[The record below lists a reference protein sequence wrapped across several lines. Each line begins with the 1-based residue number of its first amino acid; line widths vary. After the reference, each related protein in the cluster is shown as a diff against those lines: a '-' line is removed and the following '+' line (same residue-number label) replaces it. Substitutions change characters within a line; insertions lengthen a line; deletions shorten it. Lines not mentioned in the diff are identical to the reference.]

1 MPETT
6 YVQET
11 VNRLMDE
18 TEKIIIGKREQL
30 KLVFA
35 ALICN
40 GHVLLEDLPG
50 SGKTTLVKTLAIA
63 LGCSQSRIQFTPDL
77 LPSDVVGTTVF
88 NQKTT
93 EFQTVLGPVN
103 TNLLLADEINRAIP
117 RTQAALLEAMEERQV
132 TIDGKT
138 FTLPDPFFV
147 MATQNP
153 IEKDSTFPL
162 PAAQLDRFFLKL
174 SLGYLDREQEISML
188 SKVGDDIPFG
198 ELKAVS
204 GPEELIKM
212 RESAKAVFVSED
224 IKDYIVRI
232 VQKTRGNGN
241 LRLGASPRAS
251 RCLYQ
256 GAKALAAISGR
267 DYVIPEDIQK
277 LFIPVLSHRVEL
289 SAQASY
295 RNINVLS
302 TLEEIIKSEPVPP
315 QKEKML

>member
-1 MPETT
+1 MMNRLRTCIN
-6 YVQET
+6 ET
-11 VNRLMDE
+11 V
-18 TEKIIIGKREQL
+18 IGKADVPDQV
-30 KLVFA
+30 LVCLLA
-35 ALICN
+35 G

-174 SLGYLDREQEISML
+174 SLGYLDRDQEISML

-302 TLEEIIKSEPVPP
+302 TLEEIIRSEPVPP

>member
-1 MPETT
+1 MSETNS
-6 YVQET
+6 VQET
-11 VNRLMDE
+11 VNRLIDE
-18 TEKIIIGKREQL
+18 VEKIIIGKREQL
-30 KLVFA
+30 RLVFA

-50 SGKTTLVKTLAIA
+50 SGKTTLVKALSIA
-63 LGCSQSRIQFTPDL
+63 LGCTQTRIQFTPDL

-93 EFQTVLGPVN
+93 EFQTILGPVN

-138 FTLPDPFFV
+138 FALPDPFFV

-162 PAAQLDRFFLKL
+162 PAAQLDRFFLKI

-198 ELKAVS
+198 ELRAIS
-204 GPEELIKM
+204 RPEDLIRM
-212 RESAKAVFVSED
+212 RESAKTVFVSED

-232 VQKTRGNGN
+232 VQKTRSHGN

-256 GAKALAAISGR
+256 GSKALAAIEGR
-267 DYVIPEDIQK
+267 DYVIPEDVQQ

-295 RNINVLS
+295 RNIGVLS

>member
-1 MPETT
+1 MSETNR
-6 YVQET
+6 VQET
-11 VNRLMDE
+11 VNRLIDE
-18 TEKIIIGKREQL
+18 VEKIIIGKREQL
-30 KLVFA
+30 RLVFA

-50 SGKTTLVKTLAIA
+50 SGKTTLVKALSIA
-63 LGCSQSRIQFTPDL
+63 LGCTQTRIQFTPDL

-93 EFQTVLGPVN
+93 EFQTILGPVN

-138 FTLPDPFFV
+138 FALPDPFFV

-162 PAAQLDRFFLKL
+162 PAAQLDRFFLKI
-174 SLGYLDREQEISML
+174 SLGYLDRDQEISML

-198 ELKAVS
+198 ELRAIS
-204 GPEELIKM
+204 GPEDLIRM
-212 RESAKAVFVSED
+212 RECAKAVFVSED

-232 VQKTRGNGN
+232 VQKTRSHGN

-251 RCLYQ
+251 RCLFQ
-256 GAKALAAISGR
+256 GSKALAAIEGR
-267 DYVIPEDIQK
+267 DYVIPEDVQQ

-295 RNINVLS
+295 RNIGVLS

>member
-1 MPETT
+1 MPETA

-18 TEKIIIGKREQL
+18 TEKIIIGKRDQL
-30 KLVFA
+30 QLVIA

-50 SGKTTLVKTLAIA
+50 SGKTTLVKTLAVV
-63 LGCSQSRIQFTPDL
+63 LGCSQNRIQFTPDL
-77 LPSDVVGTTVF
+77 LPSDVVGTTIF

-162 PAAQLDRFFLKL
+162 PAAQLDRFFLKI
-174 SLGYLDREQEISML
+174 SLGYLDRDQEISML
-188 SKVGDDIPFG
+188 SRVGDDIPFG

-204 GPEELIKM
+204 GPEDLIRM

-232 VQKTRGNGN
+232 VQKTRNNGN

-256 GAKALAAISGR
+256 GSKALAAISGR
-267 DYVIPEDIQK
+267 DYVIPEDIQT

-302 TLEEIIKSEPVPP
+302 TLEEIIKSEPVP
-315 QKEKML
+315 QQDGS

>member
-241 LRLGASPRAS
+241 LMLGASPRAS

-302 TLEEIIKSEPVPP
+302 TLEEIIRSEPVPP

>member
-1 MPETT
+1 MSETNR
-6 YVQET
+6 VQET
-11 VNRLMDE
+11 VNRLIDE
-18 TEKIIIGKREQL
+18 VEKIIIGKREQL
-30 KLVFA
+30 RLVFA

-50 SGKTTLVKTLAIA
+50 SGKTTLVKALSIA
-63 LGCSQSRIQFTPDL
+63 LGCTQTRIQFTPDL

-93 EFQTVLGPVN
+93 EFQTILGPVN

-138 FTLPDPFFV
+138 FALPDPFFV

-162 PAAQLDRFFLKL
+162 PAAQLDRFFLKI

-198 ELKAVS
+198 ELRAIS
-204 GPEELIKM
+204 RPEDLIRM
-212 RESAKAVFVSED
+212 RESAKTVFVSED

-232 VQKTRGNGN
+232 VQKTRSHGN

-256 GAKALAAISGR
+256 GSKALAAIEGR
-267 DYVIPEDIQK
+267 DYVIPEDIQQ

-295 RNINVLS
+295 RNIGVLS

>member
-11 VNRLMDE
+11 INRLMDE
-18 TEKIIIGKREQL
+18 TEKIIIGKRDQL
-30 KLVFA
+30 QLVFA

-256 GAKALAAISGR
+256 GAKALAAIAGR

>member
-1 MPETT
+1 MSETNR
-6 YVQET
+6 VQET
-11 VNRLMDE
+11 VNRLIDE
-18 TEKIIIGKREQL
+18 VEKIIIGKREQL
-30 KLVFA
+30 RLVFA
-35 ALICN
+35 ALICS

-50 SGKTTLVKTLAIA
+50 SGKTTLVKALAIA
-63 LGCSQSRIQFTPDL
+63 LGCSQTRIQFTPDL

-93 EFQTVLGPVN
+93 EFQTILGPVN

-138 FTLPDPFFV
+138 FALPDPFFV

-162 PAAQLDRFFLKL
+162 PAAQLDRFFLKI
-174 SLGYLDREQEISML
+174 SLGYLDKDQEISML
-188 SKVGDDIPFG
+188 SRVGDDIPFG
-198 ELKAVS
+198 EVKAIS
-204 GPEELIKM
+204 RPEDLIRM

-232 VQKTRGNGN
+232 VQKTRSHGN

-256 GAKALAAISGR
+256 GSKALAAIEGR
-267 DYVIPEDIQK
+267 DYVIPEDVQQ

-295 RNINVLS
+295 RNIGVLS

-315 QKEKML
+315 RKEKML

>member
-1 MPETT
+1 
-6 YVQET
+6 
-11 VNRLMDE
+11 
-18 TEKIIIGKREQL
+18 
-30 KLVFA
+30 
-35 ALICN
+35 
-40 GHVLLEDLPG
+40 
-50 SGKTTLVKTLAIA
+50 
-63 LGCSQSRIQFTPDL
+63 
-77 LPSDVVGTTVF
+77 
-88 NQKTT
+88 
-93 EFQTVLGPVN
+93 N

-138 FTLPDPFFV
+138 FALPDPFFV

-162 PAAQLDRFFLKL
+162 PAAQLDRFFLKI

-198 ELKAVS
+198 ELRAIS
-204 GPEELIKM
+204 RPEDLIRM
-212 RESAKAVFVSED
+212 RESAKTVFVSED

-232 VQKTRGNGN
+232 VQKTRSHGN

-256 GAKALAAISGR
+256 GSKALAAIEGR
-267 DYVIPEDIQK
+267 DYVIPEDVQQ

-295 RNINVLS
+295 RNIGVLS

>member
-1 MPETT
+1 MSETNS
-6 YVQET
+6 VQET
-11 VNRLMDE
+11 VNRLIDE
-18 TEKIIIGKREQL
+18 VEKIIIGKREQL
-30 KLVFA
+30 RLVFA

-50 SGKTTLVKTLAIA
+50 SGKTTLVKALSIA
-63 LGCSQSRIQFTPDL
+63 LGCTQTRIQFTPDL

-93 EFQTVLGPVN
+93 EFQTILGPVN

-138 FTLPDPFFV
+138 FALPDPFFV

-162 PAAQLDRFFLKL
+162 PAAQLDRFFLKI
-174 SLGYLDREQEISML
+174 SLGYLDRDQEISML
-188 SKVGDDIPFG
+188 SRVGDDIPFG
-198 ELKAVS
+198 ELKAIS
-204 GPEELIKM
+204 RPEDLIRM
-212 RESAKAVFVSED
+212 RESAKTVFVSED

-232 VQKTRGNGN
+232 VQKTRSHGN

-256 GAKALAAISGR
+256 GSKALAAIEGR
-267 DYVIPEDIQK
+267 DYVIPEDVQQ

-295 RNINVLS
+295 RNIGVLS

>member
-1 MPETT
+1 M
-6 YVQET
+6 
-11 VNRLMDE
+11 
-18 TEKIIIGKREQL
+18 
-30 KLVFA
+30 
-35 ALICN
+35 ICN

-50 SGKTTLVKTLAIA
+50 SGKTTLVKALSIA
-63 LGCSQSRIQFTPDL
+63 LGCTQTRIQFTPDL

-93 EFQTVLGPVN
+93 EFQTILGPVN

-138 FTLPDPFFV
+138 FALPDPFFV

-162 PAAQLDRFFLKL
+162 PAAQLDRFFLKI

-188 SKVGDDIPFG
+188 SRVGDDIPFG
-198 ELKAVS
+198 ELKAIS
-204 GPEELIKM
+204 RPEDLIRM
-212 RESAKAVFVSED
+212 RESAKTVFVSED

-232 VQKTRGNGN
+232 VQKTRSHGN

-256 GAKALAAISGR
+256 GSKALAAIEGR
-267 DYVIPEDIQK
+267 DYVIPEDVQQ

-295 RNINVLS
+295 RNIGVLS

>member
-18 TEKIIIGKREQL
+18 TEKIIIGKRDQL
-30 KLVFA
+30 QLVFA

>member
-1 MPETT
+1 MSETNS
-6 YVQET
+6 VQET
-11 VNRLMDE
+11 VNRLIDE
-18 TEKIIIGKREQL
+18 VEKIIIGKREQL
-30 KLVFA
+30 RLVFA

-50 SGKTTLVKTLAIA
+50 SGKTTLVKALSIA
-63 LGCSQSRIQFTPDL
+63 LGCTQTRIQFTPDL

-93 EFQTVLGPVN
+93 EFQTILGPVN

-138 FTLPDPFFV
+138 FALPDPFFV

-162 PAAQLDRFFLKL
+162 PAAQLDRFFLKI
-174 SLGYLDREQEISML
+174 SLGYLDKDQEISML
-188 SKVGDDIPFG
+188 SRVGDDIPFG
-198 ELKAVS
+198 ELKAIS
-204 GPEELIKM
+204 RPEDLIRM
-212 RESAKAVFVSED
+212 RESAKTVFVSED

-232 VQKTRGNGN
+232 VQKTRSHGN

-256 GAKALAAISGR
+256 GSKALAAIEGR
-267 DYVIPEDIQK
+267 DYVIPEDVQQ

-295 RNINVLS
+295 RNIGVLS

>member
-1 MPETT
+1 MSETNR
-6 YVQET
+6 VQET
-11 VNRLMDE
+11 LNRLIDE
-18 TEKIIIGKREQL
+18 VEKIIIGKREQL
-30 KLVFA
+30 RLVFA

-50 SGKTTLVKTLAIA
+50 SGKTTLVKALSIA
-63 LGCSQSRIQFTPDL
+63 LGCTQTRIQFTPDL

-93 EFQTVLGPVN
+93 EFQTILGPVN

-138 FTLPDPFFV
+138 FALPDPFFV

-162 PAAQLDRFFLKL
+162 PAAQLDRFFLKI

-198 ELKAVS
+198 ELRAIS
-204 GPEELIKM
+204 RPEDLIRM
-212 RESAKAVFVSED
+212 RESAKTVFVSED

-232 VQKTRGNGN
+232 VQKTRSHGN

-256 GAKALAAISGR
+256 GSKALAAIEGR
-267 DYVIPEDIQK
+267 DYVIPEDVQQ

-295 RNINVLS
+295 RNIGVLS

>member
-1 MPETT
+1 M
-6 YVQET
+6 
-11 VNRLMDE
+11 
-18 TEKIIIGKREQL
+18 
-30 KLVFA
+30 
-35 ALICN
+35 
-40 GHVLLEDLPG
+40 
-50 SGKTTLVKTLAIA
+50 
-63 LGCSQSRIQFTPDL
+63 
-77 LPSDVVGTTVF
+77 
-88 NQKTT
+88 
-93 EFQTVLGPVN
+93 N

-256 GAKALAAISGR
+256 GAKALAAIAGR

-302 TLEEIIKSEPVPP
+302 TLEEIIRSEPVPP

>member
-174 SLGYLDREQEISML
+174 SLGYLDRNQEISML

-256 GAKALAAISGR
+256 GAKALAAIAGR

>member
-1 MPETT
+1 MPETNR
-6 YVQET
+6 VQET
-11 VNRLMDE
+11 VNRLIDE

-30 KLVFA
+30 QLVFA

-50 SGKTTLVKTLAIA
+50 SGKTTLVKTLAIV
-63 LGCSQSRIQFTPDL
+63 LGCSQTRIQFTPDL

-138 FTLPDPFFV
+138 FALPDPFFV

-174 SLGYLDREQEISML
+174 SLGYLDRDQEISML
-188 SKVGDDIPFG
+188 SRVGDDIPFG
-198 ELKAVS
+198 ELRAVS
-204 GPEELIKM
+204 GPEDLIRM

-232 VQKTRGNGN
+232 VQKTRNNGN

-256 GAKALAAISGR
+256 GSKALAAIEGR
-267 DYVIPEDIQK
+267 DYVIPEDVQK

-295 RNINVLS
+295 RSVNVLS
-302 TLEEIIKSEPVPP
+302 TLDEIIKSEPVPP

>member
-1 MPETT
+1 MSETNR
-6 YVQET
+6 VQET
-11 VNRLMDE
+11 VNRLIDE
-18 TEKIIIGKREQL
+18 VEKIIIGKREQL
-30 KLVFA
+30 RLVFA

-50 SGKTTLVKTLAIA
+50 SGKTTLVKALSIA
-63 LGCSQSRIQFTPDL
+63 LGCTQTRIQFTPDL

-93 EFQTVLGPVN
+93 EFQTILGPVN

-138 FTLPDPFFV
+138 FALPDPFFV

-162 PAAQLDRFFLKL
+162 PAAQLDRFFLKI
-174 SLGYLDREQEISML
+174 SLGYLDRDQEISML

-198 ELKAVS
+198 ELRAIS
-204 GPEELIKM
+204 RPEDLIRM
-212 RESAKAVFVSED
+212 RECAKAVFVSED

-232 VQKTRGNGN
+232 VQKTRSHGN

-251 RCLYQ
+251 RCLFQ
-256 GAKALAAISGR
+256 GSKALAAIEGR
-267 DYVIPEDIQK
+267 DYVIPEDVQQ

-295 RNINVLS
+295 RNIGVLS

>member
-256 GAKALAAISGR
+256 GAKALAAIAGR

-302 TLEEIIKSEPVPP
+302 TLEEIIRSEPVPP

>member
-1 MPETT
+1 MSETNS
-6 YVQET
+6 VQET
-11 VNRLMDE
+11 VNRLIDE
-18 TEKIIIGKREQL
+18 VEKIIIGKREQL
-30 KLVFA
+30 RLVFA

-50 SGKTTLVKTLAIA
+50 SGKTTLVKALSIA
-63 LGCSQSRIQFTPDL
+63 LGCTQTRIQFTPDL

-93 EFQTVLGPVN
+93 EFQTILGPVN

-138 FTLPDPFFV
+138 FALPDPFFV

-162 PAAQLDRFFLKL
+162 PAAQLDRFFLKI

-188 SKVGDDIPFG
+188 SRVGDDIPFG
-198 ELKAVS
+198 ELKAIS
-204 GPEELIKM
+204 RPEDLIRM
-212 RESAKAVFVSED
+212 RESAKTVFVSED

-232 VQKTRGNGN
+232 VQKTRSHGN

-256 GAKALAAISGR
+256 GSKALAAIEGR
-267 DYVIPEDIQK
+267 DYVIPEDVQQ

-295 RNINVLS
+295 RNIGVLS

>member
-1 MPETT
+1 MSETNS
-6 YVQET
+6 VQET
-11 VNRLMDE
+11 VNRLIDE
-18 TEKIIIGKREQL
+18 VEKIIIGKREQL
-30 KLVFA
+30 RLVFA

-50 SGKTTLVKTLAIA
+50 SGKTTLVKALSIA
-63 LGCSQSRIQFTPDL
+63 LGCTQTRIQFTPDL

-93 EFQTVLGPVN
+93 EFQTILGPVN

-138 FTLPDPFFV
+138 FALPDPFFV

-162 PAAQLDRFFLKL
+162 PAAQLDRFFLKI

-198 ELKAVS
+198 ELKAIS
-204 GPEELIKM
+204 RPEDLIRM
-212 RESAKAVFVSED
+212 RESAKTVFVSED

-232 VQKTRGNGN
+232 VQKTRSHGN

-256 GAKALAAISGR
+256 GSKALAAIEGR
-267 DYVIPEDIQK
+267 DYVIPEDVQQ

-295 RNINVLS
+295 RNIGVLS